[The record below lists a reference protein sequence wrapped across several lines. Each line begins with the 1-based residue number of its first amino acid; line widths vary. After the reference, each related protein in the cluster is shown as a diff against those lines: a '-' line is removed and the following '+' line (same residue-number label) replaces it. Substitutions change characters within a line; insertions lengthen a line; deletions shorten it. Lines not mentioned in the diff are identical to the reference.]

1 MTTILVLSLLVLVHE
16 LGHFLVAK
24 LFGVQVDEFGI
35 GLPPKA
41 LTLGKKKGTEYTL
54 NWLPLGGFV
63 RLAGEEHDPTLW
75 EKVNPLVRKK
85 MFWAK
90 PAWQRALVIVAGV
103 VVNLLVGVVLFG
115 VVYTN
120 LGIPKLGPEQVMIVE
135 VAKNS
140 PAEMSNLAVGEV
152 VVRVGEQEIKTA
164 SEFTDYVKNHK
175 GESINLYVAKTD
187 SNGRRSDSER
197 VVPVIPR
204 LNPPEGEG
212 ALGVA
217 VSDIPLISYEKKPWY
232 TAPYYGA
239 VEGTKEALGWAREFV
254 RIFSHPV
261 ELLKNLSGP
270 VAVVK
275 VGQQA
280 ASEGWVTMVRFAA
293 IISLNLGIFNI
304 LPIPALDGGRL
315 LLVGLER
322 IVGRKRV
329 AKAEKYINAIGMGLL
344 ILLLIG
350 VTVKDL
356 WFS

>member
-1 MTTILVLSLLVLVHE
+1 MLTILVLSLLVLAHE
-16 LGHFLVAK
+16 LGHFLIAK
-24 LFGVQVDEFGI
+24 LFGVRVEEFGI

-41 LTLGKKKGTEYTL
+41 LSIGKKDGTEYTL

-75 EKVNPLVRKK
+75 EKLNPLVRRE
-85 MFWAK
+85 MFFAK
-90 PAWQRALVIVAGV
+90 PAWQRSLIIIAGV
-103 VVNLLVGVVLFG
+103 VVNLLVGILLFS
-115 VVYTN
+115 VVYTK
-120 LGIPKLGPEQVMIVE
+120 LGIPQIAGEQVMIVD
-135 VAKNS
+135 VATGS
-140 PAEMSNLAVGEV
+140 PAELAELKQGEV
-152 VVRVGEQEIKTA
+152 VVRVGDKEITKA
-164 SEFTDYVKNHK
+164 EDFTTYVKDRK
-175 GESINLYVAKTD
+175 GQAISLYVAQVD
-187 SNGRRSDSER
+187 SSGRRSDSER
-197 VVPVIPR
+197 VVSVVPR

-212 ALGVA
+212 ALGVGVVTA
-217 VSDIPLISYEKKPWY
+217 PIVIYEKMPWY
-232 TAPYYGA
+232 AAPYYGA
-239 VEGTKEALGWAREFV
+239 VEGTKEALAWAREFI

-280 ASEGWVTMVRFAA
+280 AAEGWITMVRFAA

-315 LLVGLER
+315 LMVGLEK

-329 AKAEKYINAIGMGLL
+329 ARVERYVNAVGMGLL

>member
-41 LTLGKKKGTEYTL
+41 LTLLKKKGTEYTL

-75 EKVNPLVRKK
+75 EKVNPLIRNK

-120 LGIPKLGPEQVMIVE
+120 LGIPKLGSEQVMIVE

-140 PAEMSNLAVGEV
+140 PAEMANLAVGEV

-164 SEFTDYVKNHK
+164 SEFTEYVKNHK

-217 VSDIPLISYEKKPWY
+217 VSDIPLISYEKKPWF

-329 AKAEKYINAIGMGLL
+329 ARVEKYINAIGMGLL